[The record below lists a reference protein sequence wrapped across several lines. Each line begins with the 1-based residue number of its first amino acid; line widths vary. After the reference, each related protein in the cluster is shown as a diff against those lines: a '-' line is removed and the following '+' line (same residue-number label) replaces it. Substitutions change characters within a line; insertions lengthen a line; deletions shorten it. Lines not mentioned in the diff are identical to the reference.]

1 MILPY
6 RTPTGYET
14 NMSHVSYS
22 CLMSSSRDQLLRAA
36 ADFLGRRPNATQDE
50 IATAVG
56 VSRATLHRHFSGR
69 LALMAALEE
78 LAIAEMREVLK
89 AARLQEDSAT
99 EALRRLVSAC
109 EPVSPYLALLYSQ
122 SQELDLDTTLEI
134 WDEIDTAITELFL
147 RGQRDGEFRPDLTAA
162 WLTEAF
168 HSLIGATAWAIRAG
182 RAAARD
188 FDRLIIELLLNGVTS
203 S

>member
-1 MILPY
+1 
-6 RTPTGYET
+6 
-14 NMSHVSYS
+14 
-22 CLMSSSRDQLLRAA
+22 MSSTRDQLLHAA

-78 LAIAEMREVLK
+78 LAIAEMRQVLDTV
-89 AARLQEDSAT
+89 RLDEGSASD
-99 EALRRLVSAC
+99 ALRRLVSAC
-109 EPVSPYLALLYSQ
+109 EPISPYLALMYSQ
-122 SQELDLDTTLEI
+122 SQELDLDTTLEV
-134 WDEIDTAITELFL
+134 WREVDTAITDLFL
-147 RGQRDGEFRPDLTAA
+147 RGQRDGEFRPELTAA
-162 WLTEAF
+162 WLTETF
-168 HSLIGATAWAIRAG
+168 YSLIGATAWCIRAG

-188 FDRLIIELLLNGVTS
+188 FDRLIIDLLLNGVKS

>member
-1 MILPY
+1 MPS
-6 RTPTGYET
+6 T
-14 NMSHVSYS
+14 
-22 CLMSSSRDQLLRAA
+22 RDELLRAA

-78 LAIAEMREVLK
+78 LAIAEMREVL
-89 AARLQEDSAT
+89 AAVRLDDGSAT
-99 EALRRLVSAC
+99 DALRRLVSAC
-109 EPVSPYLALLYSQ
+109 EPVSPYLALMYSQ
-122 SQELDLDTTLEI
+122 SQDFDLDTTLDV
-134 WDEIDTAITELFL
+134 WDEVDSAITELFL
-147 RGQRDGEFRPDLTAA
+147 RGQRDGEFRPELSAA

-168 HSLIGATAWAIRAG
+168 YSLVGGTAWSIRAG

-188 FDRLIIELLLNGVTS
+188 FDRLIIDLLLNGVKS
-203 S
+203 